1 MKYILL
7 STLFAF
13 VISFF
18 ITNCAKENYRHP
30 TDPHADDYANMRANE
45 RTNIRNDEQAQI
57 FSTPEIRAIAEQA
70 DSANDAMRARIALEL
85 RKAKMNK
92 QAGACSATCDTSLT
106 H

>member
-13 VISFF
+13 VFSCFVV
-18 ITNCAKENYRHP
+18 NCAKENYRHP
-30 TDPHADDYANMRANE
+30 TDPHVNDYANVCANE
-45 RTNIRNDEQAQI
+45 RTNRRNDEQAQI

-70 DSANDAMRARIALEL
+70 DSANDVMRARIALEF

-92 QAGACSATCDTSLT
+92 QAGACSTTCDTSLT
-106 H
+106 Q

>member
-1 MKYILL
+1 MKYVFL

-13 VISFF
+13 VLSFF
-18 ITNCAKENYRHP
+18 IANCAKESYRHP
-30 TDPHADDYANMRANE
+30 TDPHANIYANE
-45 RTNIRNDEQAQI
+45 RTNRRNDEQAQI

-106 H
+106 E